1 MLALEAKCLRCFQ
14 ATIITYLKKVI
25 VYKYK
30 GGGERGQNKIWNL
43 LWKYIP
49 YSFKLEWFIMKQTEI
64 IQILMSLIREI
75 KI

>member
-1 MLALEAKCLRCFQ
+1 LFINTR
-14 ATIITYLKKVI
+14 
-25 VYKYK
+25 